1 MVTAFIVLFVLMGAV
16 GLLALFAI
24 GKYNCLVSLRN
35 RYKNAFAQ
43 VDLQLTRRHELI
55 CNLALIA
62 ESSLKHERKAL
73 EALISARNA
82 AYTASAKAA
91 ANPGDPKA
99 MRELSIAEADLN
111 SDLGRFLAVAE
122 AYGDLKMPQSQFQLR
137 EQLAFTEKEISLAR
151 QVYND
156 AVIAYNSQRKM
167 LAARLVAK
175 ASDFAAAELFIIRNT
190 PQEATPQAS
199 FT

>member
-1 MVTAFIVLFVLMGAV
+1 MVTAFILLIALMGAV

-24 GKYNCLVSLRN
+24 GKYNGLVSLRN

-43 VDLQLTRRHELI
+43 VDLQLTRRHDLI
-55 CNLALIA
+55 CNLVAIA

-73 EALISARNA
+73 EALNSARNS
-82 AYTASAKAA
+82 AYTAAAKAA

-99 MRELSIAEADLN
+99 MRELSAAEADLN
-111 SDLGRFLAVAE
+111 SDLERFLAVTE
-122 AYGDLKMPQSQFQLR
+122 AYGDLKSNQSLLQLV
-137 EQLAFTEKEISLAR
+137 EQLTFTDREISSAR

-156 AVIAYNSQRKM
+156 AVISYNSQRQR

-175 ASDFAAAELFIIRNT
+175 ASDFAAAELFIIPNI
-190 PQEATPQAS
+190 PQEAAPQAS